1 MVMELKEDRGKEIS
15 RNMANMVVLS
25 LYDDILKLLAKTNE
39 KKWKLNP
46 TAVVVGFPSIGI
58 DSIFGLKFTNET
70 NISMKLVSS
79 GFESE
84 SRVDDISLLDFNISI
99 RGSARMVSDIEYEDE
114 TSFESNLCTGI
125 INVAGTDKGCLLP
138 IFGKN
143 NIMDKR
149 VMGYIGKAISDVKI
163 TGFDIY
169 IVCEEVDG
177 IKTYLCNIEY
187 EEKTIDGQIA
197 IKLTVGELKEYDK
210 ESLYSFILHKT
221 NLDEFED
228 LDYLYGSLAEL
239 IKKYREI

>member
-169 IVCEEVDG
+169 PKIGRAHV
-177 IKTYLCNIEY
+177 
-187 EEKTIDGQIA
+187 
-197 IKLTVGELKEYDK
+197 
-210 ESLYSFILHKT
+210 
-221 NLDEFED
+221 
-228 LDYLYGSLAEL
+228 
-239 IKKYREI
+239 